1 VQLWADQINVA
12 EVDAMTRNQKIQN
25 LISANKILI
34 QDVVSNESFTQ
45 EDKELVRDKMHLLT
59 LQLAFWVDE
68 ENEERFFY
76 DLKDH
81 INWMLKNFS

>member
-1 VQLWADQINVA
+1 MDQINVA
-12 EVDAMTRNQKIQN
+12 GVDVMTRNQKIQN

-34 QDVVSNESFTQ
+34 QDVLTNESFTQ
-45 EDKELVRDKMHLLT
+45 EDKELVRDKMYLLT

>member
-1 VQLWADQINVA
+1 
-12 EVDAMTRNQKIQN
+12 MTRNQKIQN